1 MSEDRTTPMRQPDW
15 SRSGKDADQQETM
28 FSEQENV
35 TPPTIP
41 LGDQGQAGWK
51 QAPSPGFVRTSPSVS
66 TTPPPFPGPRPPA
79 GPPAAKPAAEGQGQ
93 TMIISERPTPVFAWL
108 VVVDGPDRGSIGVVH
123 TLRADATT
131 LGRVAGNHIVL
142 RDETCS
148 GQHARIRV
156 EAKEGQAPIF
166 ALYDMG
172 SRNGTFVGDRENYK
186 EESSRKY
193 RHELQDG
200 DYLLVGETTL
210 VFKRL

>member
-15 SRSGKDADQQETM
+15 SKPGTDADQQETM

-41 LGDQGQAGWK
+41 LGDQGQPAWK
-51 QAPSPGFVRTSPSVS
+51 QQPAPAFVRTSPSVS
-66 TTPPPFPGPRPPA
+66 TTPPPFPQRPPA
-79 GPPAAKPAAEGQGQ
+79 GPPPRQAPAEPQGQ
-93 TMIISERPTPVFAWL
+93 TMIIAERPTPVFAWL

-123 TLRADATT
+123 TLRPDSTT
-131 LGRVAGNHIVL
+131 IGRVAGNHIVL

-148 GQHARIRV
+148 GQHVRIRV
-156 EAKEGQAPIF
+156 EAKEGQPPAF

-172 SRNGTFVGDRENYK
+172 SRNGTFIGDKETYK
-186 EESSRKY
+186 QESSRKY

-210 VFKRL
+210 VFKKL